1 MLSSH
6 ADKPCGVARSN
17 FCTPFP
23 GKIGDGSQPALLASN
38 ADGIHSANSKKG
50 PQVLNNVLNG
60 NGDDGVAVH
69 GAFLLVASVNVAQQ
83 AVTLALTQ
91 TSLCALGSGPV
102 PLKASL
108 GPRIIFFILARLWC
122 G

>member
-6 ADKPCGVARSN
+6 ADAPCGVARSN

-60 NGDDGVAVH
+60 NGDDGIAVH
-69 GAFLLVASVNVAQQ
+69 GAFLLVASVNVAQK

-91 TSLCALGSGPV
+91 TSLCALGPGN
-102 PLKASL
+102 KA
-108 GPRIIFFILARLWC
+108 PRPWD
-122 G
+122 